1 MKKHMNKNSD
11 IFQVQWKNKSFTVN
25 IYKNS
30 QDKADSG
37 KVFLKMR
44 KRIKH
49 NIDIVTV
56 PNGPTSLAYIVKP
69 TYYH

>member
-1 MKKHMNKNSD
+1 MQNHINTTTNKT
-11 IFQVQWKNKSFTVN
+11 QVQWQNKSFTG
-25 IYKNS
+25 IYIKNS